1 MRWLFLMLVATSVV
15 CAETPSVITSATYQ
29 SNQFTLNWTD
39 AVAGDPDVVRVFD
52 VERISSLVADQW
64 TAVASNDYTGDFTD
78 EAPPP
83 ERGFYRL
90 KASAFPFAM
99 IGPEAQSWPQ
109 GLSFSSPGFQDVM
122 FFRSLGA
129 SNSGSNSTAIWVDGV
144 LRGSVAYSS
153 SREGEQFL
161 YGTKG
166 GPPIGTGT
174 LNNDAVLLTT
184 PGFAARPFAEV
195 GAAAA
200 RASIVNLVTR
210 FPDSVTVWQNIGGAD
225 TNEATVLY
233 LRASAADTNKGARPA
248 EFAPDIVFLGQ
259 PLVSGGAMMPI
270 ASLSDALPFSSPDPQ
285 MVNLNATNISVPV
298 AFVGTRS
305 TTNPGAPITAAEWI
319 YIGAN
324 MGPTNT
330 TNPPVARYA
339 YWVEDESF
347 KVNVNTATNGP
358 RGTSTNAGPGD
369 VRLDGSWRSSSNAA
383 VRAADAAGVVSARGT
398 NPNFFPTI
406 GSAAVVAGLTDVTST
421 DEFRFLTTVNSAG
434 LDLSRGGFKRF
445 KINSVTNGVTND
457 ALKRIALDRL
467 TTVVTNTNAAPLFG
481 QRFYRLTNDPAGVND
496 TSAVTQHHASIYL
509 QKIAANIYDYLDDDD
524 QPTVISNDSTFNLV
538 TGRPTNGILPLGG
551 GTSGTNP
558 IAAIGVENV
567 PRLQE
572 YAIHLR
578 VRSMRW
584 DAWNPDSF
592 GFVFNTNEG
601 AVNPTT
607 ANYEVWLD
615 HYFEFWNPG
624 TRNFTNSP
632 DTFLKIFDQPAWG
645 PGSGGGGVTGNA
657 GRGSGSFVS
666 NNRTS
671 SEIPLIDAL
680 TSTPV
685 VFPAGEVTVLTTAP
699 LTALN
704 TGADS
709 AGVLVATTNPN
720 TLIPLANVP
729 GADRVFT
736 GTTTSILATNYLYVP
751 AAAAFSGGP
760 DYGYDRLFDVTMQF
774 GRPGGTGNM
783 DYASGV
789 LIGNDQGIIES
800 HVGLPIGVLGGSSGF
815 SAAVLSS
822 WNRNDLSHIGNN
834 ILNGQAE
841 NIRGGALAGN
851 IADGQSTA
859 TTKPNAREGDPRS
872 LLEQIDFNIYS
883 SGSQRFNATRF
894 LNSMGPGSPDPV
906 FANNTFGRPNA
917 NYVRATAWT
926 DNSSINPG
934 ENNAPLVVRNGL
946 MQSIGELGHITDP
959 ARPYY
964 TAGTVPVLARGG
976 GRTLRVG
983 QSELGTNSPDSNN
996 IPWYSGD
1003 QTHASRTWTSW
1014 RLADIFTT
1022 TAASNNA
1029 TTRNAEGNLTNSLG
1043 VVVTIPGLINPNGVL
1058 RDGGAA
1064 LRAVLQGM
1072 TMLPSPDGA
1081 TNTANRTVNAAN
1093 VVTAAIAR
1101 MTNLTGTGLPA
1112 GSLNPFWER
1121 GELSELSL
1129 FNTGTSLAGVAMTNA
1144 FDRGREEIVRRS
1156 IEMITPRG
1164 SIFTVYAVGEVLQV
1178 TATSTNVLGT
1188 ARLKSTFEMTP
1199 QFVTPAATN
1208 DFFNPAS
1215 VAEVSQRFSPPT
1227 NYATTI
1233 ISSEFE

>member
-52 VERISSLVADQW
+52 VERISSLAADQW

-109 GLSFSSPGFQDVM
+109 GLSFSSPGFQDVI

-210 FPDSVTVWQNIGGAD
+210 FPDSVTVWQNIGGAH

-305 TTNPGAPITAAEWI
+305 MTNPGAPITAAEWI

-324 MGPTNT
+324 MGPTNA

-383 VRAADAAGVVSARGT
+383 VQATDAAEVVSARGT
-398 NPNFFPTI
+398 NQNFFPTI
-406 GSAAVVAGLTDVTST
+406 SSAAVVAGLTDVTST
-421 DEFRFLTTVNSAG
+421 DDFRFLTTVNSAG

-445 KINSVTNGVTND
+445 NLNSVTNGVTTG
-457 ALKRIALDRL
+457 ALKRAALDRL
-467 TTVVTNTNAAPLFG
+467 TVAITNTNAAPLFG
-481 QRFYRLTNDPAGVND
+481 QRFYRLTNDLVGVND
-496 TSAVTQHHASIYL
+496 TSAVTRHHASIYL
-509 QKIAANIYDYLDDDD
+509 QKIAANIYDYLDDDN
-524 QPTVISNDSTFNLV
+524 QPTVISNNASFSLV
-538 TGRPTNGILPLGG
+538 TGRPTFGIGPLGG
-551 GTSGTNP
+551 GLDGSNS
-558 IAAIGVENV
+558 IVAMGVENV

-572 YAIHLR
+572 YAIHMR
-578 VRSMRW
+578 VRSIKW
-584 DAWNPDSF
+584 DSSNPDSF
-592 GFVFNTNEG
+592 GFVFNTNAG
-601 AVNPTT
+601 ATNPFI
-607 ANYEVWLD
+607 ASYEIWLD

-624 TRNFTNSP
+624 TRDFTHSP

-645 PGSGGGGVTGNA
+645 PGAGGGAVTGNS
-657 GRGSGSFVS
+657 GRSSGSFVT

-680 TSTPV
+680 TGSPV
-685 VFPAGEVTVLTTAP
+685 VFPAGQVTVLTTAP

-704 TGADS
+704 TGANPAD
-709 AGVLVATTNPN
+709 VLVVPDSS
-720 TLIPLANVP
+720 LVPLRNVP
-729 GADRVFT
+729 TSDRVFT
-736 GTTTSILATNYLYVP
+736 GTTSSIRTANYSYQP
-751 AAAAFSGGP
+751 AAAAFGGGP
-760 DYGYDRLFDVTMQF
+760 DFGYNRLFEVAMQY
-774 GRPGGTGNM
+774 GRPGGTVSA

-789 LIGNDQGIIES
+789 LIGNNQGIIES
-800 HVGLPIGVLGGSSGF
+800 HVGLPIGPIGGLSRFSAIVESSWIRNNLSHVGGNIPNGQSDYILGGS
-815 SAAVLSS
+815 L
-822 WNRNDLSHIGNN
+822 RGNAN
-834 ILNGQAE
+834 NGVP
-841 NIRGGALAGN
+841 
-851 IADGQSTA
+851 TA
-859 TTKPNAREGDPRS
+859 TTKPNAAEGDPRS
-872 LLEQIDFNIYS
+872 LLEQLEFKNYS
-883 SGSQRFNATRF
+883 SGTSAHQTRF
-894 LNSMGPGSPDPV
+894 YNTLGGGVTPV
-906 FANNTFGRPNA
+906 FVNSTFGRPNT
-917 NYVRATAWT
+917 NYVSAASWT
-926 DNSSINPG
+926 DASNLNAGPS
-934 ENNAPLVVRNGL
+934 NAPLVVRNGP

-964 TAGTVPVLARGG
+964 TAGVIPVLARGG

-983 QSELGTNSPDSNN
+983 QSELTNFGGTN
-996 IPWYSGD
+996 IGWYDGK
-1003 QTHASRTWTSW
+1003 QTNASRTWTSW

-1022 TAASNNA
+1022 AAASNVA
-1029 TTRNAEGNLTNSLG
+1029 
-1043 VVVTIPGLINPNGVL
+1043 IQGLINPNGAL
-1058 RDGGAA
+1058 RDNGAA
-1064 LRAVLQGM
+1064 LRAALFGLTFM
-1072 TMLPSPDGA
+1072 PAGPDGA
-1081 TNTANRTVNAAN
+1081 ATIAGRAAN
-1093 VVTAAIAR
+1093 VTIVVANVLGR
-1101 MTNLTGTGLPA
+1101 LTSGSATGFSNA
-1112 GSLNPFWER
+1112 LNPFWER
-1121 GELSELSL
+1121 GEISELDV
-1129 FNTGTSLAGVAMTNA
+1129 FNSGVTLAPGAAMSNA
-1144 FDRGREEIVRRS
+1144 IDRGREELVRRS
-1156 IEMITPRG
+1156 IEMITTRG
-1164 SIFTVYAVGEVLQV
+1164 SIFTVYALGQSLHV
-1178 TATSTNVLGT
+1178 TATATNVLGT

-1199 QFVTPAATN
+1199 QFVTPAVTN
-1208 DFFNPAS
+1208 DFFNPGS
-1215 VAEVSQRFSPPT
+1215 VAEVSQRFSSPT